1 MKRST
6 TFILALALL
15 LLCGCGS
22 ARTEAGK
29 PGELRFLFYT
39 ADENGDIAACPLTVD
54 LSNGTLVPAED
65 VLFRLSD
72 ANGQFYPVM
81 LCSDRLVLCKMP
93 EYSALPTEAAAERTL
108 YFQDYTLSY
117 DGALCRI
124 ERGGALYA
132 EPEPN
137 NGDCILTP
145 EAFFIDENGTAVVLC
160 HSEEL
165 LFDDAY
171 TTALLCTPDGA
182 QEDYRF
188 TALYDSG
195 ELSKLRFPTGTG
207 VSASAALRAFLWL
220 EGENI
225 VRLDPYTGKFSVLF
239 RLSDIR
245 ETMPFMDLYRED
257 YAFFTGLG
265 YQDGAYAL
273 LFPNYNRTAGTVAAL
288 FDADGDYLGY
298 LLCDTQEIRLFDAD
312 RNEIASADTVSLG
325 LLYAETE

>member
-1 MKRST
+1 MKRSI

-15 LLCGCGS
+15 LLCGCGA
-22 ARTEAGK
+22 ARTEAGE

-39 ADENGDIAACPLTVD
+39 ADESGDITACPLTVD
-54 LSNGTLVPAED
+54 LSNGTLAPAED
-65 VLFRLSD
+65 ALFRLSD
-72 ANGQFYPVM
+72 ANGRFYPVM
-81 LCSDRLVLCKMP
+81 LCSDRLVLRKMP
-93 EYSALPTEAAAERTL
+93 EYSALPVEAAAERTL
-108 YFQDYTLSY
+108 YFRDYTLSY

-124 ERGGALYA
+124 ERGGVLYA
-132 EPEPN
+132 EPDLN
-137 NGDCILTP
+137 NGDCTLTP
-145 EAFFIDENGTAVVLC
+145 EAFFVDENGTAVVLC

-165 LFDDAY
+165 LFDDVY

-182 QEDYRF
+182 REEHRF

-195 ELSKLRFPTGTG
+195 ELSKLRFPTGTA

-220 EGENI
+220 EGESI
-225 VRLDPYTGKFSVLF
+225 VKLDPYTGEFSVLF

-245 ETMPFMDLYRED
+245 EAMPFVDLHRED

-265 YQDGAYAL
+265 YQDGTYAL

-288 FDADGDYLGY
+288 FGADGDYLGY
-298 LLCDTQEIRLFDAD
+298 LLCDTEAIRLFDAD
-312 RNEIASADTVSLG
+312 RNEVACADTVSLG